1 MRYLLPWLLFSL
13 LPAAHGCA
21 IAGPT
26 QGVRD
31 QMVGN
36 CRIVLREFMSQAC
49 SKRMAY
55 YAFIPAVPETDER
68 YPVLFLLHGAFG
80 SYRDWK
86 EHAQTDICALALKY
100 KICIITPEGGT
111 LGWYADSRFFKNNQL
126 ETYFFKELIPDVERN
141 FPSNGPRSIA
151 GLSMGG
157 HGAFSLCL
165 RHPGEFVSVSSMSGI
180 LDITRHK
187 NQWGLSKVF
196 GPYSK
201 NAAVWDRHSVAKLLK
216 EHKLRQYIGSLPM
229 LITVSTGDQY
239 SLADN
244 RLVHKE
250 LDGMK
255 IFHEY
260 HESSG
265 QHDWTYWV
273 SQLPRHVAFHA
284 KELEKNRLKRN

>member
-1 MRYLLPWLLFSL
+1 MRYLLPWLLCSL
-13 LPAAHGCA
+13 LLAAQGSA
-21 IAGPT
+21 IARAT
-26 QGVRD
+26 QDARH
-31 QMVGN
+31 QMVDN
-36 CRIVLREFMSQAC
+36 CRIVLRDFMSQAC
-49 SKRMAY
+49 SKRMPY
-55 YAFIPAVPETDER
+55 YAFVPAGPETDER

-100 KICIITPEGGT
+100 KIIIITPEGGT
-111 LGWYADSRFFKNNQL
+111 LGWYADSRFLKNNQL
-126 ETYFFKELIPDVERN
+126 ETYFFKELIPDVEEN
-141 FPSNGPRSIA
+141 FPSNGLRSIA

-196 GPYSK
+196 GPYGK
-201 NAAVWDRHSVAKLLK
+201 NAAIWERHSAAKLLE
-216 EHKLRQYIGSLPM
+216 EHKLRQYIRSLPM

-250 LDGMK
+250 LDAMK
-255 IFHEY
+255 IPHQYF
-260 HESSG
+260 ESPG